1 MTAQQKLLAAFLVL
15 AMSLGIS
22 GCGKDRDE
30 ILVDFSKTVDVEQP
44 ESSSDET
51 ADLNVAVAAMISP
64 KETIEYYRELLNY
77 IGAKMHRGVRLIQRK
92 TYGEVNEMFRLGQ
105 IDLAFICSGPYAVGK
120 NEYGFEALAVPVV
133 RDQPFYQS
141 YLIVHKDSSYREL
154 ADLRERIFAFTDPD
168 SNSGTMVPRFWL
180 AQMGEMPES
189 FLKASPIPSVMTT
202 PSWPSRACW

>member
-1 MTAQQKLLAAFLVL
+1 MTSKQKFLAAFLIL
-15 AMSLGIS
+15 AMSMALP

-30 ILVDFSKTVDVEQP
+30 KLVDFSKTVDVEQP

-92 TYGEVNEMFRLGQ
+92 TYGEVNEMFGHGQ

-141 YLIVHKDSSYREL
+141 YLIVHKESSYREL

-168 SNSGTMVPRFWL
+168 SNSGTMVPSILVGPNGRDAGILF
-180 AQMGEMPES
+180 
-189 FLKASPIPSVMTT
+189 
-202 PSWPSRACW
+202 